1 LTGEGLAQRGTERVE
16 LVLEEEQRPGVVAQD
31 AGPANLPSEHQERP
45 AHHERRHHRPRLDR
59 HHPLPARASSTRG
72 RSRSRAAARASA
84 AGRYAPAARAPARP
98 PAPPAPPPPK
108 PPWLSCRYEPGGCL
122 RPPPCARARARF
134 LGPAVRRCPASCPG
148 SLPSLTRTR
157 RRPDQP
163 ARESTPRINASWPL
177 RIAAGLKSPTFLLPT
192 NR

>member
-1 LTGEGLAQRGTERVE
+1 VE
-16 LVLEEEQRPGVVAQD
+16 LLLEEEQRPGVVAQD

-45 AHHERRHHRPRLDR
+45 AHHERRHHRPGLDR

-98 PAPPAPPPPK
+98 T
-108 PPWLSCRYEPGGCL
+108 PPWLSVRHAPAGCP
-122 RPPPCARARARF
+122 RPPACARARARF

-192 NR
+192 NG